1 MSMKNFYDVKNVTD
15 SVKDVDAASRRVKVV
30 ISRMGNKDHDNDIIE
45 LGAFDKTIKERG
57 PKGSNMIW
65 HLTDHYASLKNAV
78 GKFSELYTEGNDLIG
93 VTDIPSTSWGND
105 VLELYKSG
113 TINQHSIGFR
123 TIKKEPVNAGEV
135 GEYTSIKEI
144 LLYEGSAVLW
154 GANPMTPTLSVGKSL
169 DKKEAKDEFDKL
181 TDEWGS
187 MMKLLRDGKFTD
199 ETFELIELRINQNQE
214 RQKQLFEL
222 LTTQPVVTTVEP
234 GKKDDVSAEII
245 RLMIKHF

>member
-30 ISRMGNKDHDNDIIE
+30 ISRMGNLDHDNDIIE

-93 VTDIPSTSWGND
+93 VTNIPSTSWGND

-123 TIKKEPVNAGEV
+123 TIKREPGNAGEV
-135 GEYTSIKEI
+135 NEYNSIKEI

-234 GKKDDVSAEII
+234 EEKDNVSAEII

>member
-1 MSMKNFYDVKNVTD
+1 MKNFYDVKNVAD
-15 SVKDVDAASRRVKVV
+15 SVKDVDSASRRVKVV
-30 ISRMGNKDHDNDIIE
+30 ISRMGNLDHDNDIIE

-93 VTDIPSTSWGND
+93 VTYIPSTTWGND

-123 TIKKEPVNAGEV
+123 TIKREPVNAGEV
-135 GEYTSIKEI
+135 NEYNSIKEI

-169 DKKEAKDEFDKL
+169 DKKEAKDEFTKL

-222 LTTQPVVTTVEP
+222 LTTQPVVDTVEP
-234 GKKDDVSAEII
+234 EEKDNVSAEII